1 LASYD
6 LSCIH
11 AKKLKIYCRTDEGY
25 YQIGADTKKGKL
37 LEGIKF
43 NIDEITEQA
52 VQLVYQNIHEN
63 YISIQSRLEKSV
75 MTHVYNKTKGKSAD
89 EIAIF
94 INQLLL
100 NLCKEIILHRRLLL
114 HEVQFQ
120 DRSLRF
126 AYSTLVAHDMGNGMA
141 VIFAPA
147 EILQTYC
154 NTYYCNPEEH
164 EDRVNGLISISL
176 AQLLQLDL
184 TSIITILKVFQ
195 HVLFQQHPSLSET
208 LPKVELHFHVL
219 DIILPG
225 LQRLWDHNNTDQ
237 LGAFETLKQNTRL
250 IESTHILFTCKVNRK
265 GTKVEIDVPGGKREL
280 GETSLECMQ
289 RETWEEIGWDLY
301 SSRIIHL
308 SDDIL
313 EPSTVNTV
321 DDNSSIDRSSTAV
334 AAVELSS
341 TSTVF
346 DIDRTIENATITN
359 DLDKLHDHV
368 DERDIEQE
376 TTELT
381 SIVTAAAPSE
391 TTSILSP
398 WTIVAHEQCS
408 TSIMSTYL
416 IFHTSLVPTLF
427 FSTSSSSSVA

>member
-1 LASYD
+1 MD
-6 LSCIH
+6 
-11 AKKLKIYCRTDEGY
+11 
-25 YQIGADTKKGKL
+25 
-37 LEGIKF
+37 
-43 NIDEITEQA
+43 
-52 VQLVYQNIHEN
+52 
-63 YISIQSRLEKSV
+63 IQ
-75 MTHVYNKTKGKSAD
+75 G
-89 EIAIF
+89 
-94 INQLLL
+94 
-100 NLCKEIILHRRLLL
+100 CP
-114 HEVQFQ
+114 
-120 DRSLRF
+120 
-126 AYSTLVAHDMGNGMA
+126 STG
-141 VIFAPA
+141 
-147 EILQTYC
+147 
-154 NTYYCNPEEH
+154 
-164 EDRVNGLISISL
+164 
-176 AQLLQLDL
+176 
-184 TSIITILKVFQ
+184 
-195 HVLFQQHPSLSET
+195 PS
-208 LPKVELHFHVL
+208 
-219 DIILPG
+219 
-225 LQRLWDHNNTDQ
+225 
-237 LGAFETLKQNTRL
+237 
-250 IESTHILFTCKVNRK
+250 